1 MRVMSLVKVALLP
14 GAVALP
20 ASFSAADAKASYCVA
35 STPSRLIKLPP
46 GACAFGK
53 KGVIATNTIC
63 SYNCDPKTMW
73 CAQQLCSNGALNQVL
88 PCFSG
93 FCTPKCGG

>member
-1 MRVMSLVKVALLP
+1 MRVMSLVKIALLA

-20 ASFSAADAKASYCVA
+20 ASFSAADAK
-35 STPSRLIKLPP
+35 TKLPP

-53 KGVIATNTIC
+53 QGVIASGTVC
-63 SYNCDPKTMW
+63 SFDCDPKTMW
-73 CAQQLCSNGALNQVL
+73 CSQQLCFNGTLGRVL
-88 PCFSG
+88 SCYSG